1 MSVQKID
8 LPSKELQDEIRSGGV
23 VRPGDRI
30 AVVSVGL
37 GEQVFVVT
45 AVDQDV
51 IRGESVEVPI
61 DEVVTLEKR
70 KVAPVRTGLAIYGGA
85 FLVGMAVVV
94 LFYVGLL
101 LGGSRFVDAGDRLVS
116 GRGTGRHWYTDSVGC
131 VVFPARTQGKTL
143 MRQWVVET
151 PAPSGGGPR

>member
-70 KVAPVRTGLAIYGGA
+70 KVAPVRTGLAIYGGGFSRWYGGRRPVLCRAPAGRVA
-85 FLVGMAVVV
+85 FCGCGRPVGVRAWHREALLHGFRRVRSVSCPNPGQDPHAAV
-94 LFYVGLL
+94 
-101 LGGSRFVDAGDRLVS
+101 GG
-116 GRGTGRHWYTDSVGC
+116 
-131 VVFPARTQGKTL
+131 
-143 MRQWVVET
+143 
-151 PAPSGGGPR
+151 

>member
-30 AVVSVGL
+30 AVVSVSL

-70 KVAPVRTGLAIYGGA
+70 KVALVRTGLAIYGGA
-85 FLVGMAVVV
+85 FLVGIAAIT
-94 LFYVGLL
+94 LLYVGLL
-101 LGGSRFVDAGDRLVS
+101 LGG
-116 GRGTGRHWYTDSVGC
+116 
-131 VVFPARTQGKTL
+131 
-143 MRQWVVET
+143 
-151 PAPSGGGPR
+151 